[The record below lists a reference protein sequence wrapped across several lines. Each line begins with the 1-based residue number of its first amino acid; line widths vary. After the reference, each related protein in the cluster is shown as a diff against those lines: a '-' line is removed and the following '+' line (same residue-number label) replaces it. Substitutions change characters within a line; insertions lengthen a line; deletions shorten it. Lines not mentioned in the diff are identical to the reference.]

1 MVTIPKAEEGSLSDE
16 IESAEKDI
24 ESTELSLKEKKE
36 KLEKLK
42 AKKKERDEKFD
53 PIMNVIFSQ
62 NVDLSVFAKFLL
74 NKKK

>member
-42 AKKKERDEKFD
+42 AKKKVPQGLCTK
-53 PIMNVIFSQ
+53 
-62 NVDLSVFAKFLL
+62 LSFKNEISSL
-74 NKKK
+74 